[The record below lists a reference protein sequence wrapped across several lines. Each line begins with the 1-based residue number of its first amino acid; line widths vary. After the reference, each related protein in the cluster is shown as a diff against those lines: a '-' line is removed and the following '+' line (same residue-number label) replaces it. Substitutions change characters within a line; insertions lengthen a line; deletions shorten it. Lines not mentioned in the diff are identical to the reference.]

1 MADIGMLLDTSLL
14 GHVIEHGRDIVLAHL
29 LPIESPEFLF
39 ILVRAVLDVLATIGV
54 STRVAKPDVIPSS
67 SCYKS
72 RGNFRV
78 VHSPAVSRIEDSV
91 LQKDCRF
98 SKLLGLSSETRD
110 TPDSQNISI
119 FSCDSVSFELESILN
134 C

>member
-1 MADIGMLLDTSLL
+1 MADIGVLLDASLI
-14 GHVIEHGRDIVLAHL
+14 GHVIKYGRDIVLTHL
-29 LPIESPEFLF
+29 LPVESPEFLF
-39 ILVRAVLDVLATIGV
+39 ILVRAVLDVLATVGV

-67 SCYKS
+67 SCHKS

-91 LQKDCRF
+91 LQKNCRF
-98 SKLLGLSSETRD
+98 FELLFLSSETRN

-119 FSCDSVSFELESILN
+119 FSSDSVFFELESILD